1 MGYEIRQVR
10 PDEWRQNRELRL
22 AALKDPVSSVAFVR
36 TYEEEAA
43 FADEVWQKRTSG
55 VGARQFV
62 AEDENGVWAGTLVV
76 FVEPDDS
83 LSIVGVYLRPEV
95 RGTGLAERL
104 FGTALEWVWER
115 VDRVRLWVHE
125 DNARAQAFY
134 ARLGFTR
141 TGKTMPFPLDA
152 SRNEYEMALS
162 RPRP

>member
-10 PDEWRQNRELRL
+10 PDEWRRSKELRL

-43 FADEVWQKRTSG
+43 FADEVWQGRTSR
-55 VGARQFV
+55 VGAQQFV
-62 AEDENGVWAGTLVV
+62 AEDENGVWAGSLVV
-76 FVEPDDS
+76 LVEPDDS

-95 RGTGLAERL
+95 RGTGLAEKL

-115 VDRVRLWVHE
+115 VDRVQLWVHE
-125 DNARAQAFY
+125 GNPRAQAFY

-141 TGKTMPFPLDA
+141 TGKTMPFPLDETQK
-152 SRNEYEMALS
+152 EYEMVLL
-162 RPRP
+162 RP